1 MAQYITTYSKIHF
14 FPLEPDRE
22 QISIKDI
29 AHSLSLLCRAN
40 GHFPEFYSVGQ
51 HRIACARE
59 AKARKYS
66 NRIVLACLLH
76 DAAESYLS
84 DVTRPVKKDMP
95 QFIQDEKRLLSE
107 IFIRFLGSD
116 VTEEEWTLIN
126 DVDDTLLYYEFY
138 HYMGEELKKPAAP
151 MKSEPNFFFQDFKKV
166 EEEFLQLF
174 RDLIT
179 SYR

>member
-1 MAQYITTYSKIHF
+1 MAEYITTYSKIHF
-14 FPLEPDRE
+14 FPLEPDITQLAIE
-22 QISIKDI
+22 DI

-40 GHFPEFYSVGQ
+40 GHFPEFYSVAQ
-51 HRIACARE
+51 HSVACARE
-59 AKARKYS
+59 ARARGYD
-66 NRIVLACLLH
+66 RRLVLACLLH

-95 QFIQDEKRLLSE
+95 QFIQDEQRLLSA

-116 VTEEEWTLIN
+116 ITKEEWRLVSEI
-126 DVDDTLLYYEFY
+126 DDTLLYYEFY

-151 MKSEPNFFFQDFKKV
+151 MKSKPNFYFQEFKEV

-174 RDLIT
+174 QELAT
-179 SYR
+179 PSH

>member
-1 MAQYITTYSKIHF
+1 MTQYITTYSKIHF

-51 HRIACARE
+51 HSIACARE

-84 DVTRPVKKDMP
+84 DVTRPVKTDMP

-116 VTEEEWTLIN
+116 VTEEEWRLIN

-179 SYR
+179 SYH

>member
-22 QISIKDI
+22 QIEIKDI

-51 HRIACARE
+51 HSIACARE

-116 VTEEEWTLIN
+116 VTEEEWRLIN

-179 SYR
+179 SYH

>member
-1 MAQYITTYSKIHF
+1 MAEYITTYSKIHF
-14 FPLEPDRE
+14 FPLQPDRT
-22 QISIKDI
+22 QIAIEDI

-51 HRIACARE
+51 HSIACARE
-59 AKARKYS
+59 ARARQYS
-66 NRIVLACLLH
+66 DRLVLACLLH

-84 DVTRPVKKDMP
+84 DVTRPIKKDMP
-95 QFIQDEKRLLSE
+95 QFVKDEARLLSE

-116 VTEEEWTLIN
+116 VNDEEWKLIN

-151 MKSEPNFFFQDFKKV
+151 MRSEPNFYFQDFKKV

-174 RDLIT
+174 RELT
-179 SYR
+179 TPSH